1 LANDLYDGLQAFATG
16 RKGIMLN
23 WFSIIGYVVIDLPAK
38 AWRAIFDHELLTNW
52 WYSHYR

>member
-1 LANDLYDGLQAFATG
+1 LANDSYDGLQAFATG